1 MLEVMPGS
9 MPEAMPES
17 QTSVKRPKFNS
28 GTETLEIRPGQFS
41 MKESSGAEVT
51 TFGQRQAYN
60 A

>member
-1 MLEVMPGS
+1 MPGS